1 MGKSQRTK
9 GATFE
14 REIVKAFKELG
25 FDFSRNLD
33 QWRDGGG
40 DISTK
45 RWMFEC
51 KRRAKISI
59 YEWMEQ
65 CVKASKEEQIPVV
78 IARGDNK
85 EALAILKFSDFIGLF
100 HVLERSAAFAEKLE
114 AMVEADKTKTLN

>member
-9 GATFE
+9 GAGFE
-14 REIVKAFKELG
+14 REIVRALKEMG
-25 FDFSRNLD
+25 YDADRNLD

-40 DISTK
+40 DI
-45 RWMFEC
+45 RLDHWMFEC

-65 CVKASKEEQIPVV
+65 AVKAANDKQVPVV

-85 EALAILKFSDFIGLF
+85 EALAILRFRDFLEIF
-100 HVLERSAAFAEKLE
+100 HVIETYTSTLE
-114 AMVEADKTKTLN
+114 AIVDGIETKTIN